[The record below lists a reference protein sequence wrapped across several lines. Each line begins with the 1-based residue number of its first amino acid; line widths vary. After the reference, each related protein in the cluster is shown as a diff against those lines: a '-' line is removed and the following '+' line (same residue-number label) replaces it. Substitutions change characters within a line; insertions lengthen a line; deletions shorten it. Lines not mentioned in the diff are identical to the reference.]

1 MNDQKQRD
9 KCMKEV
15 KLLEKLQHEF
25 IIRYIESFIELNEMF
40 IVVEWAEKGD
50 LKQLIRQANS
60 RQEYINERRVWHYLW
75 QISSSLKHMAY
86 VRVMHRDLKP
96 ANIFIDAHDNLKLGD
111 LGLGRDFTSQTMEAF
126 SRVGTPL
133 YMSPEVLQG
142 NGYDFKSDVWSLG
155 CITYEMCAL
164 RSPFK
169 DDSKKMS
176 LYDLFTKINSGVYQP
191 LSASRYSSELRYLID
206 SMLRVDPNDRVDIND
221 VVIYC
226 EKHIS

>member
-1 MNDQKQRD
+1 
-9 KCMKEV
+9 
-15 KLLEKLQHEF
+15 
-25 IIRYIESFIELNEMF
+25 
-40 IVVEWAEKGD
+40 
-50 LKQLIRQANS
+50 
-60 RQEYINERRVWHYLW
+60 
-75 QISSSLKHMAY
+75 
-86 VRVMHRDLKP
+86 MHRDLKP

-206 SMLRVDPNDRVDIND
+206 SMLRVDPIDRVDIND

-226 EKHIS
+226 EKHIAQMMDADKNPQKDHGSRISRMDPVLIMDDILEKLHLLDY